1 MFVPVPLEAVDVS
14 SKPETISASLPA
26 YVMSTTG
33 PPDEVMES
41 GICWKTRSSVVSPAA
56 VQSFVLTASPRRRR
70 SSSVSLTAQRPR
82 TAVSS
87 DPRTAVRVSLKA
99 RAKKFPTRA
108 AMPFQNRSLMRS
120 QNPPPGGMHRCQSA
134 GCKPCSSRSSCTLP
148 GLFLVHVFSDSSR
161 KCRSYCPQECWR
173 GRRL

>member
-14 SKPETISASLPA
+14 SKPETTPASLPA

-33 PPDEVMES
+33 RPDEVMES

-120 QNPPPGGMHRCQSA
+120 QNPPPGGMHRWLQALFLTMTQSEF
-134 GCKPCSSRSSCTLP
+134 LP
-148 GLFLVHVFSDSSR
+148 PLFLVHVFPSR
-161 KCRSYCPQECWR
+161 KCSSYCPQECWR